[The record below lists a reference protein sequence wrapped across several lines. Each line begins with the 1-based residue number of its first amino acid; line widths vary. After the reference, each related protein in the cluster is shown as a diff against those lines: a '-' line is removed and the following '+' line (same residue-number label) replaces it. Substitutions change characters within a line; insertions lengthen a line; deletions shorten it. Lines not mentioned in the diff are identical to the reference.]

1 MANPEEDDQLL
12 EQIDE
17 EVQDEGF
24 VEEEPEDLSVP
35 ILYDLSEPIP
45 FHGWSHQVSLN
56 PSLPQTAAFSQGLP
70 PQQSPQQSSA
80 QPSAASTTNS
90 VVADQAPLPCS
101 RTTPAKHHHDHH
113 HQFHYQMHPCAVHRP
128 QATPAR
134 QRHYRIHC
142 RMHPHAVHRPRMT
155 R

>member
-90 VVADQAPLPCS
+90 VVADQAPAPVLGPYGIAGWDKVQDLALYLDEQQVVEVIHLWTC
-101 RTTPAKHHHDHH
+101 R
-113 HQFHYQMHPCAVHRP
+113 QMTV
-128 QATPAR
+128 
-134 QRHYRIHC
+134 
-142 RMHPHAVHRPRMT
+142 
-155 R
+155 